1 VKTINTL
8 NEMLSYSETI
18 KNENKKIAQIDVVG
32 DLHLAHLELIK
43 EAKDKS
49 DVVIVNID
57 GTTDYVVDKELTAE
71 EKEIYQKTLLSKDI
85 LFCRDAGVDA
95 LCYYSDRDFW
105 GFHDTS
111 NATEAFKYFISKY
124 HQSYLMSIWPKQ
136 LEACKADITVIG
148 QKDYYPDVI
157 IKYFINELNLP
168 TEIIVL
174 PTIRDENGLPVSSRN
189 KFLTNGQKK
198 RASYICREAQKISEW
213 SSYPSVEEI
222 KKHIK
227 NIISN
232 ARMFFITGNIY
243 SSTTLEKL
251 TTINEEAFIKLIFK
265 FKDVYITDN
274 IILQPK

>member
-1 VKTINTL
+1 MKIIDTL
-8 NEMLSYSETI
+8 EEMIIYSQGI

-32 DLHLAHLELIK
+32 DLHFAHLELIK
-43 EAKDKS
+43 EAKNKADI
-49 DVVIVNID
+49 VIINID
-57 GTTDYVVDKELTAE
+57 GTTDYVVNKELTPE
-71 EKEIYQKTLLSKDI
+71 EKEIYQKTILSKDI
-85 LFCRDAGVDA
+85 LFCRDAGVDVV
-95 LCYYSDRDFW
+95 CYYSARDFW

-111 NATEAFKYFISKY
+111 NATKAFKQFMSNYN
-124 HQSYLMSIWPKQ
+124 QSYLMTVWPKQ
-136 LEACKADITVIG
+136 LEACKADLAVIG
-148 QKDYYPDVI
+148 QKDYYPGVI

-168 TEIIVL
+168 TEISVV
-174 PTIRDENGLPVSSRN
+174 PTIREEDGLPVSSRN
-189 KFLTNGQKK
+189 KFLTSGEKK

-243 SSTTLEKL
+243 SSTTLEEL

-265 FKDVYITDN
+265 IKDVYITDN